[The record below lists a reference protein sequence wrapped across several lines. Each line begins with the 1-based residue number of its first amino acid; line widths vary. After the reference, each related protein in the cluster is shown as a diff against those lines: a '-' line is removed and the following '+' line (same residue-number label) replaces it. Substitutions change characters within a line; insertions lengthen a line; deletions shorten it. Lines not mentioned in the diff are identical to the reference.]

1 MFGNLKKKLKGFFDK
16 AGKEAETEE
25 VEEEVLV
32 EEEIEE
38 IKEDT
43 KKKPKEKKK
52 KSKKD
57 AEEEVEEEKK
67 TEDSKAEKPRKKRSI
82 LKKITR
88 RHISEKSL
96 DSILWELELA
106 LLENDVAKEVTER
119 ITEDTKERLLETDL
133 KKGETAEKAIT
144 SALKAAIENTLE
156 VGDLDIIEK
165 IREKEGG
172 PTLILFVGF
181 NGSGKTMTIGK
192 FAQVL
197 QNKGI
202 SVLMAAG
209 DTFRAAAIEQLDV
222 HAKALKVPIVKQ
234 QRGSDA
240 AAVIYDAVEHAKAK
254 GIDVVLGDTAGRSH
268 ADLNLMDELK
278 KVVRVNNPDITIFV
292 GDSLTGNDAAEQ
304 AKSFNEAVGIDAS
317 VLTKADCDV
326 KGGACI
332 SISHM
337 TEKPIIYLGTGQGY
351 EDIEEF
357 NPDWFVEKVFE

>member
-32 EEEIEE
+32 ETEEDLEAPKLSAKKKTKAK
-38 IKEDT
+38 KET
-43 KKKPKEKKK
+43 KKEKL
-52 KSKKD
+52 
-57 AEEEVEEEKK
+57 EEEKK
-67 TEDSKAEKPRKKRSI
+67 IEDTKAEKPKRKRSI

-106 LLENDVAKEVTER
+106 LLENDVAKEVTES
-119 ITEDTKERLLETDL
+119 ITADTREILLETDL
-133 KKGETAEKAIT
+133 KRGDTAENAIT
-144 SALKAAIENTLE
+144 SSLKAAIENTLD
-156 VGDLDIIEK
+156 VGDLNIIEK
-165 IREKEGG
+165 IKENEER

-192 FAQVL
+192 FAQML
-197 QNKGI
+197 QSQGI
-202 SVLMAAG
+202 TVVMAAG
-209 DTFRAAAIEQLDV
+209 DTFRAAAIEQLDI
-222 HAKALKVPIVKQ
+222 HAKVLKVPIIKQ

-268 ADLNLMDELK
+268 ADSNLMDELK
-278 KVVRVNNPDITIFV
+278 KIVRVNNPDITIFV
-292 GDSLTGNDAAEQ
+292 GDSLTGNDASEH
-304 AKSFNEAVGIDAS
+304 AKSFNDAVGIDAS

-337 TEKPIIYLGTGQGY
+337 TGKPIIYLGTGQGY

>member
-1 MFGNLKKKLKGFFDK
+1 MFGNLKKKLKSFFDK

-32 EEEIEE
+32 EVEEDLEAP
-38 IKEDT
+38 KVT
-43 KKKPKEKKK
+43 SKKKPKEKKE
-52 KSKKD
+52 
-57 AEEEVEEEKK
+57 AEKEELEEEKK
-67 TEDSKAEKPRKKRSI
+67 IEDSKTEKPKRKRSI
-82 LKKITR
+82 FKKITR

-106 LLENDVAKEVTER
+106 LLENDVAKEVTES
-119 ITEDTKERLLETDL
+119 ITKDTKERLLETDL
-133 KKGETAEKAIT
+133 KKGETAKKAIT
-144 SALKAAIENTLE
+144 SALKAAIEKTLD
-156 VGDLDIIEK
+156 VGDFDIIEK
-165 IREKEGG
+165 IREKEEG

-197 QNKGI
+197 QNEGI
-202 SVLMAAG
+202 SVVMAAG

-278 KVVRVNNPDITIFV
+278 K
-292 GDSLTGNDAAEQ
+292 L
-304 AKSFNEAVGIDAS
+304 
-317 VLTKADCDV
+317 
-326 KGGACI
+326 
-332 SISHM
+332 
-337 TEKPIIYLGTGQGY
+337 
-351 EDIEEF
+351 
-357 NPDWFVEKVFE
+357 